1 MKLSPELRLSFDGL
15 LLAIAAAEI
24 GPLPAD
30 LDEAPVIDLWRPLM
44 FGPRTVVLWGL
55 VSGHPEIGRDYTTTS
70 ALIALD
76 RERGWA
82 RTWNRWYRLAA
93 PLPGLFPDIS
103 GKPSSL
109 RVTDFELAGF
119 EVIEDPDRLPP
130 LLADYIARVRAVDA
144 RDRAAWQVAGA
155 AG

>member
-1 MKLSPELRLSFDGL
+1 MKLSPELRQSFDGL
-15 LLAIAAAEI
+15 LLSIAAAEM
-24 GPLPAD
+24 GPSPTD
-30 LDEAPVIDLWRPLM
+30 LAEAPVIDLWRPLM

-76 RERGWA
+76 REQGWA

-93 PLPGLFPDIS
+93 PLPGLFPDTS
-103 GKPSSL
+103 GNPSGL
-109 RVTDFELAGF
+109 RFKDFELPGF
-119 EVIEDPDRLPP
+119 EVIQDPARLPE

-144 RDRAAWQVAGA
+144 KDQATRHSENAKQ
-155 AG
+155 

>member
-1 MKLSPELRLSFDGL
+1 MKLSPELRQSFDGL

-24 GPLPAD
+24 GPSPAD
-30 LDEAPVIDLWRPLM
+30 LAEAPVIDLWRPLM
-44 FGPRTVVLWGL
+44 FGPRTIVLWGL
-55 VSGHPEIGRDYTTTS
+55 VSGHPELGRDYTTTS

-76 RERGWA
+76 QQRGWA

-93 PLPGLFPDIS
+93 PLPGLFPNNTAGTS
-103 GKPSSL
+103 GL
-109 RVTDFELAGF
+109 RFTDFELPGF
-119 EVIEDPDRLPP
+119 EVIEDPDRLPA

-144 RDRAAWQVAGA
+144 KDRAARQVSGA

>member
-15 LLAIAAAEI
+15 VLAIAAAEM
-24 GPLPAD
+24 GPSPAD
-30 LDEAPVIDLWRPLM
+30 LAEAPVIDLWRPLM

-55 VSGHPEIGRDYTTTS
+55 VSGHPEISRDYTTTS

-93 PLPGLFPDIS
+93 PLPGLFPDAS
-103 GKPSSL
+103 GNPTSL
-109 RVTDFELAGF
+109 RFTDFELPGF
-119 EVIEDPDRLPP
+119 EVIEDPDRLPE
-130 LLADYIARVRAVDA
+130 LLADYIARARAVDA
-144 RDRAAWQVAGA
+144 RDRAARQVAEA